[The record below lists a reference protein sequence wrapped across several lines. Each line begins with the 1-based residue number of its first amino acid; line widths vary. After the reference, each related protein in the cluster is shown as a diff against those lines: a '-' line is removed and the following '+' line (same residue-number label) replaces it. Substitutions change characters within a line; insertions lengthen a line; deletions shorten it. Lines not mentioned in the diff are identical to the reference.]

1 MTRRWIARCTGVGVL
16 LASLA
21 NCSSET
27 GSGLGAGGAGTDD
40 SVSTGT
46 GPATTGSGATTGT
59 SSTGGNCGGEAWV
72 CTSWQTSGG
81 NDATR
86 VCTDT
91 ANIGTTNCK
100 PPEVATLP
108 ALDLNYYKCNVEP
121 VVDHKCSQLGC
132 HGTEQ
137 GRPYRIYAR
146 GRLRKGGDTISDPAF
161 CDPGET
167 VSSDNCAGSGSD
179 CCRTGHTDAEW
190 QANYDSARAFALD
203 ANLQPIAAGQEDTS
217 ELIAQPIIGGKA
229 HAGIHLFHSGDADHT
244 TLSAWLGGA
253 TLASCDPGS
262 N

>member
-1 MTRRWIARCTGVGVL
+1 MARHWLARCAGVGFL
-16 LASLA
+16 LAVLA
-21 NCSSET
+21 NCSSESDS
-27 GSGLGAGGAGTDD
+27 GSGSGSSGEGAGTG
-40 SVSTGT
+40 SSGT
-46 GPATTGSGATTGT
+46 S
-59 SSTGGNCGGEAWV
+59 SSTGGSCGGETWV
-72 CTSWQTSGG
+72 CTPWQTSGSD
-81 NDATR
+81 DATR

-91 ANIGTTNCK
+91 ANIGTTTCK
-100 PPEVATLP
+100 PLETATLP

-121 VVDHKCSQLGC
+121 VVDHLCSQLGC

-146 GRLRKGGDTISDPAF
+146 GRLRMGGDTISDPAF
-161 CDPGET
+161 CDPGES
-167 VSSDNCAGSGSD
+167 VSSDQCSGSASD

-203 ANLQPIAAGQEDTS
+203 ANLQPIAPGQEDTS

-229 HAGIHLFHSGDADHT
+229 HAGIHMFAAGDPEHT